1 MERLIVVTLALLVS
15 ACTTYQ
21 PPKVKDNAAYYYN
34 QGVARYEKGDY
45 AKAINDYTKAIE
57 WNPRY
62 AEAYYNRGIA
72 YDDKGQYDRAIKDY
86 TEAIEI
92 NPRYSDAYVNRGI
105 AYGRKGEYDQAVL
118 DFNEAIGID
127 PNGAN
132 AYYNR
137 GLAYNKKGHYSRAIS
152 DYTKAI
158 EIKSGYSSAYNSLA
172 WILATCVD
180 GRYRDGREAIK
191 LSKQALKSNSN
202 PIYMDTLAAA
212 YAEAGKFEDAVQT
225 QKEVLTL
232 LREKGDAYNLMGE
245 ASRRL
250 EFYRAGKAWR
260 EK

>member
-1 MERLIVVTLALLVS
+1 MKRLIVVALALLVS
-15 ACTTYQ
+15 ACYP
-21 PPKVKDNAAYYYN
+21 PPKVENYAAYYYN

-45 AKAINDYTKAIE
+45 AKAIKDYTKAIE
-57 WNPRY
+57 WNPGY

-72 YDDKGQYDRAIKDY
+72 YDDKGEYDRAIKDY
-86 TEAIEI
+86 TKAIEI
-92 NPRYSDAYVNRGI
+92 NPRYSDAYINRGI
-105 AYGRKGEYDQAVL
+105 ANGRKGEYDQAVL
-118 DFNEAIGID
+118 DFNEAIAID
-127 PNGAN
+127 PSGAN

-137 GLAYNKKGHYSRAIS
+137 GLAYNKKGQYDQSIS

-158 EIKSGYSSAYNSLA
+158 EVKPGYSSAYNSLA

-202 PIYMDTLAAA
+202 PFYMDTLAAA
-212 YAEAGKFEDAVQT
+212 YAEAGEFEDAVQT
-225 QKEVLTL
+225 QEEVLTL
-232 LREKGDAYNLMGE
+232 LRKRGDAHNLMGE

-250 EFYRAGKAWR
+250 EFYRAGKPWR

>member
-1 MERLIVVTLALLVS
+1 MKRLIVVALALFVS
-15 ACTTYQ
+15 ACATYPQ
-21 PPKVKDNAAYYYN
+21 SKVKDIAAYYYN

-45 AKAINDYTKAIE
+45 AKAINNYTKAIE
-57 WNPRY
+57 LKPRY

-72 YDDKGQYDRAIKDY
+72 YDDKGQYDRAIEDY
-86 TEAIEI
+86 SKAIEI
-92 NPRYSDAYVNRGI
+92 DPKYSDAYINRGI
-105 AYGRKGEYDQAVL
+105 AYGRKGEYDKAIIDL
-118 DFNEAIGID
+118 NEAIEID

-137 GLAYNKKGHYSRAIS
+137 GLAYNKKGQYDQSIS

-158 EIKSGYSSAYNSLA
+158 EVKPGYSSAYNALA

-180 GRYRDGREAIK
+180 ETYRDGREAIK

-202 PIYMDTLAAA
+202 PFYMDTLAAA
-212 YAEAGKFEDAVQT
+212 YAEAGEFEDAVRT
-225 QKEVLTL
+225 QEEVLTL
-232 LREKGDAYNLMGE
+232 LREKGDAHNLLNE

-250 EFYRAGKAWR
+250 DFYRAGKPWR